1 MLTWPCQIIRVL
13 GFKSA
18 SACLS
23 SNHSKYLI
31 LVAFFLW
38 TKLVYFKEVAIM
50 PLQKKMNWLWCN
62 CCDVKLPSSGWR
74 MYHAC
79 THHMLEVRKLV
90 TIVPSFYYHL
100 FILKNFRSSLSLK
113 FFFSSHD
120 HCWCNQSLWTFS
132 LAGMMILTWRIM
144 EINGRLVHFFATWD
158 HGAKTLQVSHWTD
171 NNDSGFL
178 HRPSY

>member
-1 MLTWPCQIIRVL
+1 MGEECSMHAHITCWKWESWWQ
-13 GFKSA
+13 S
-18 SACLS
+18 CL
-23 SNHSKYLI
+23 
-31 LVAFFLW
+31 
-38 TKLVYFKEVAIM
+38 
-50 PLQKKMNWLWCN
+50 
-62 CCDVKLPSSGWR
+62 
-74 MYHAC
+74 
-79 THHMLEVRKLV
+79 
-90 TIVPSFYYHL
+90 SFYYHL

-171 NNDSGFL
+171 NNDWIFTQTIIILIEEFL
-178 HRPSY
+178 TLNSYTHSLWFYINISINTFFLFKLSLTVS